1 MFTLALQRRFEA
13 RHHLIGGDW
22 GAENDPHAH
31 SYLLELRLEG
41 EGLNKHGYLVD
52 LVDVE
57 SRVEQLLARFG
68 GADLN
73 SLSEFAGLNPS
84 IEHFSRILC
93 QALAEQHG
101 VAVVP
106 GAFFSPFGGP
116 WIRFSYATP
125 PERTIG
131 AARRLLE
138 GLDALA
144 GG

>member
-1 MFTLALQRRFEA
+1 MFMLALQRRFEA

-22 GAENDPHAH
+22 GAENDPHTH

-84 IEHFSRILC
+84 LEHFARILGTAISKHFKETRLN
-93 QALAEQHG
+93 ALTVRLWESDSVWAEYRQD
-101 VAVVP
+101 
-106 GAFFSPFGGP
+106 
-116 WIRFSYATP
+116 
-125 PERTIG
+125 
-131 AARRLLE
+131 L
-138 GLDALA
+138 
-144 GG
+144 

>member
-84 IEHFSRILC
+84 LEHFARILGTAISKHFKETRLN
-93 QALAEQHG
+93 ALTVRLWESDSVWAEYRQD
-101 VAVVP
+101 
-106 GAFFSPFGGP
+106 
-116 WIRFSYATP
+116 
-125 PERTIG
+125 
-131 AARRLLE
+131 L
-138 GLDALA
+138 
-144 GG
+144 